1 MYVPLFIKALY
12 INILVVLCL
21 LTIIINC
28 SETERM
34 FLITEQLHVIL
45 SKIFDNL

>member
-1 MYVPLFIKALY
+1 MYVPLSIKSLY
-12 INILVVLCL
+12 IKILVVLYL
-21 LTIIINC
+21 LAIIINR